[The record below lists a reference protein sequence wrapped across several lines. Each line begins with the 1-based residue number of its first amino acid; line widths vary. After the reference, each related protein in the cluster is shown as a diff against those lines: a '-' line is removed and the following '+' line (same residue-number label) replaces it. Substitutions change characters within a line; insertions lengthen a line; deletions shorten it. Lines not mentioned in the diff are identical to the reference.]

1 MLKPVPMKKIRIIVY
16 EKYIDDI
23 IRTLGELCSVHLVNL
38 KDKLDE
44 FGDNV
49 KPVEPGERYYR
60 ILSLFSRVERL
71 IDELQIKKIPSTKT
85 VRLPKL
91 SDEDLR
97 RIEEELKNI
106 EDQHAKIIREIE
118 ALKEESEKR
127 LTKFKEKIERL
138 AREKGTTL
146 TFEEILERMKREE
159 KEKIEV
165 KITKLRE
172 KLNHLAEKSSE
183 KLLTLHKILETEKKI
198 EEVKTLMVKTE
209 RTYILEGWVP
219 TEKVEEV
226 KKAVSETS
234 ENTSVIEVLRVR
246 NHEEEKIPTML
257 KCPKPLKPYQTLT
270 KSFGVPSYGEI
281 DPTLLMS
288 ITFPIFFGLMFG
300 DIGHGLLLLVVAIL
314 GFIGKR
320 KNIDLGEIGNYIIEG
335 STLLLFC
342 SVFSIFFGILYGEFF
357 GFSIYHEEWYAHGI
371 GPPLSFLRNI
381 LVYIFILFDFDE
393 GVVRLSN
400 KELCEELGLE
410 YIPGP
415 PHGPI
420 WFSPFHEPWMLFIL
434 SIIIGAIHLSLGIF
448 LDVINKIRYGE
459 YLEGVLGPGM
469 WLWFY
474 IGLIR
479 IVFTKNIVFT
489 EWFKDAPISQP
500 AKFVTSPV
508 CLLLILPLILMF
520 IGRVVTEGPIEGGMS
535 VLESLI
541 ESISNT
547 ISYARI
553 LALNMAHEGFSK
565 TFITLGGVNP
575 EHGLAFT
582 ITPMFIMSFLVG
594 TIFVMIMEGLLSFI
608 HTLRL
613 HWVEWFLKFYEGN
626 GIEFKP
632 FMLEKQYSAE
642 S

>member
-1 MLKPVPMKKIRIIVY
+1 MLRRKACQKTLKHVDKGKRAVDRAMFKSVPMKKIRAIIY
-16 EKYIDDI
+16 EKYVDDT
-23 IRTLGELCSVHLVNL
+23 IRTIGELGVIHLINIG
-38 KDKLDE
+38 DKLEE
-44 FGDNV
+44 FEG
-49 KPVEPGERYYR
+49 KITPVEPGERYYK
-60 ILSLFSRVERL
+60 ILSLLSRVERL
-71 IDELQIKKIPSTKT
+71 IDDLQIKRKPAAEKTTVPRTPSDSFIDDIEKEVKQIESEST
-85 VRLPKL
+85 
-91 SDEDLR
+91 
-97 RIEEELKNI
+97 RINK
-106 EDQHAKIIREIE
+106 EIE
-118 ALKEESEKR
+118 ALKEREDEPEVKKQINSLRKQLDGIAEKNA
-127 LTKFKEKIERL
+127 TKLL
-138 AREKGTTL
+138 A
-146 TFEEILERMKREE
+146 FEEVLEIE
-159 KEKIEV
+159 KEVEE
-165 KITKLRE
+165 TKTFMG
-172 KLNHLAEKSSE
+172 K
-183 KLLTLHKILETEKKI
+183 TEK
-198 EEVKTLMVKTE
+198 
-209 RTYILEGWVP
+209 TYILEGWVP
-219 TEKVEEV
+219 IEKVGEV
-226 KKAVSETS
+226 TETILKVSDRSSIVE
-234 ENTSVIEVLRVR
+234 VIES
-246 NHEEEKIPTML
+246 NEHEEKEKPPTLL
-257 KCPKPLKPYQTLT
+257 KNPKTLESYETLT
-270 KSFGVPSYGEI
+270 KSFGTPSYGEI
-281 DPTLLMS
+281 DPTILMS

-314 GFIGKR
+314 GLIGKR
-320 KNIDLGEIGNYIIEG
+320 KNVDLGEIGNYIIKG

-393 GVVRLSN
+393 GVVRLTN

-448 LDVINKIRYGE
+448 LDVVNKIRHGE
-459 YLEGVLGPGM
+459 YLEGIFGPGM

-500 AKFVTSPV
+500 AKFVASPV
-508 CLLLILPLILMF
+508 FLLLILPLILMF

-582 ITPMFIMSFLVG
+582 ITPMFTVSFLVG

-613 HWVEWFLKFYEGN
+613 HWVEWFLKFYEGE
-626 GIEFKP
+626 GIEFQP
-632 FMLEKQYSAE
+632 FKIERYYTITK
-642 S
+642 